1 MFTSFRGR
9 VLPSQISFSPLQ
21 WRFSRAV
28 EPSAS
33 LPKDKAFSIAAALP
47 VPCRGSLA
55 DDPPA
60 AFLQSEERLPFSRNE
75 KGAQHVTQQLT
86 LLQQVGRRVQSPHLA
101 LRWSLSLVATRGRRA
116 FTNPLR
122 DPYVYRQLWLDG
134 CCFRRRC
141 SKGVI
146 RFIFSTPE
154 SRGWGARSRAPTS
167 ECIDQASHAA
177 HTIVNFQGLNECETV
192 VGK

>member
-122 DPYVYRQLWLDG
+122 DPYFLQTTLTRWMLFSQEMFKG
-134 CCFRRRC
+134 CHPVHFLNSRIQ
-141 SKGVI
+141 GV
-146 RFIFSTPE
+146 
-154 SRGWGARSRAPTS
+154 G
-167 ECIDQASHAA
+167 
-177 HTIVNFQGLNECETV
+177 
-192 VGK
+192 GKVSSPNKWVHWSSFTHIL